1 MAYLVE
7 NLPAMWETWVRSLG
21 FEDPWRREWLPSPVY
36 WAGEFHGLYSPR
48 GSKESDTTE
57 RISLTIYKINNKDC
71 KGDNITYLIIIYN
84 GEDSE
89 KEYDIS
95 IFIQNRYSYIDIDIS
110 ESFTVDLK
118 GTQH

>member
-1 MAYLVE
+1 MKGMATTPVFL
-7 NLPAMWETWVRSLG
+7 LG
-21 FEDPWRREWLPSPVY
+21 K
-36 WAGEFHGLYSPR
+36 FHGLYSPR

-57 RISLTIYKINNKDC
+57 QISVTIYKINNNDLLYC
-71 KGDNITYLIIIYN
+71 KGDNIPYLIIIYN

-110 ESFTVDLK
+110 QSFTVYLK